1 MIEARDL
8 TKIYAGKAAVDHL
21 TFTVE
26 PGQVTGFLGPNGAG
40 KSTTMRLILGL
51 DRPQSGI
58 ALINGRRYR
67 DLKDPLRTVGA
78 LLEAKTVHPGRSA
91 RNHLLFLAQ
100 TQGLPAR
107 RVEEVLA
114 LVGLQDVA
122 DKRAGGF
129 SLGMSQR
136 LGVAVA
142 MLGDPEVLLLDEPV
156 NGLDPEGVLWIRNL
170 MKQLAAEGRTIL
182 VSSHLMNEMAVTA
195 DHLIVIGRGKLI
207 TEASTEDVIARS
219 TDKSVRVRTPDA
231 DRLAELITA
240 AGGKVVRGAPA
251 DGAGLLTVTGLEAPR
266 IGELAASASIVLHE
280 LTPLASL
287 EGAFMELTS
296 GSVEFGVPGPDPVK
310 TGEREGPMT
319 TTSPVTPTRGPADP
333 AAGRHAG
340 FAGLLRAEWTKIRSV
355 RSTVW
360 TLVIFVV
367 VCIGFTALI
376 AWLTETHWYGPR
388 AASRDV
394 RAISD
399 PVGFI
404 LGTGVGLGQLA
415 IGVLGVLVITSEYSS
430 GVIRA
435 SLLAVPRRLPVLA
448 AKAVVF
454 AVLLL
459 VVTEIVA
466 FCSFFVGSAILHAH
480 VPVSLSGSGVTRA
493 VAGAGLYLTVLGLLA
508 LAIGTM
514 IRHTAGAISTIIGIV
529 FVLPILSGL
538 LPSSWGAHINAYLPE
553 QAGTLITHTHEQSG
567 DLLSPWQGFGV
578 LCIWTVLALAA
589 AAYLLERRDA

>member
-1 MIEARDL
+1 
-8 TKIYAGKAAVDHL
+8 
-21 TFTVE
+21 
-26 PGQVTGFLGPNGAG
+26 
-40 KSTTMRLILGL
+40 
-51 DRPQSGI
+51 
-58 ALINGRRYR
+58 
-67 DLKDPLRTVGA
+67 
-78 LLEAKTVHPGRSA
+78 
-91 RNHLLFLAQ
+91 
-100 TQGLPAR
+100 
-107 RVEEVLA
+107 
-114 LVGLQDVA
+114 
-122 DKRAGGF
+122 
-129 SLGMSQR
+129 
-136 LGVAVA
+136 
-142 MLGDPEVLLLDEPV
+142 
-156 NGLDPEGVLWIRNL
+156 
-170 MKQLAAEGRTIL
+170 
-182 VSSHLMNEMAVTA
+182 
-195 DHLIVIGRGKLI
+195 
-207 TEASTEDVIARS
+207 
-219 TDKSVRVRTPDA
+219 
-231 DRLAELITA
+231 
-240 AGGKVVRGAPA
+240 
-251 DGAGLLTVTGLEAPR
+251 
-266 IGELAASASIVLHE
+266 
-280 LTPLASL
+280 
-287 EGAFMELTS
+287 
-296 GSVEFGVPGPDPVK
+296 
-310 TGEREGPMT
+310 MT

-333 AAGRHAG
+333 ATGRHAG

-388 AASRDV
+388 ASERDA

-435 SLLAVPRRLPVLA
+435 SLLAVPRRIPVLA

-454 AVLLL
+454 ALLLL

-529 FVLPILSGL
+529 FVLPILTGL

-553 QAGTLITHTHEQSG
+553 QAGTLITHTQEQSG

>member
-1 MIEARDL
+1 
-8 TKIYAGKAAVDHL
+8 V
-21 TFTVE
+21 
-26 PGQVTGFLGPNGAG
+26 
-40 KSTTMRLILGL
+40 
-51 DRPQSGI
+51 
-58 ALINGRRYR
+58 
-67 DLKDPLRTVGA
+67 
-78 LLEAKTVHPGRSA
+78 
-91 RNHLLFLAQ
+91 
-100 TQGLPAR
+100 
-107 RVEEVLA
+107 
-114 LVGLQDVA
+114 
-122 DKRAGGF
+122 
-129 SLGMSQR
+129 
-136 LGVAVA
+136 
-142 MLGDPEVLLLDEPV
+142 
-156 NGLDPEGVLWIRNL
+156 
-170 MKQLAAEGRTIL
+170 
-182 VSSHLMNEMAVTA
+182 
-195 DHLIVIGRGKLI
+195 
-207 TEASTEDVIARS
+207 
-219 TDKSVRVRTPDA
+219 
-231 DRLAELITA
+231 
-240 AGGKVVRGAPA
+240 
-251 DGAGLLTVTGLEAPR
+251 
-266 IGELAASASIVLHE
+266 
-280 LTPLASL
+280 
-287 EGAFMELTS
+287 
-296 GSVEFGVPGPDPVK
+296 
-310 TGEREGPMT
+310 T
-319 TTSPVTPTRGPADP
+319 TTSPVTPTRGPEDP

-367 VCIGFTALI
+367 VCVGFTALI

-388 AASRDV
+388 AAARDL

-508 LAIGTM
+508 LAIGTI
-514 IRHTAGAISTIIGIV
+514 IRHTAGSISVIIGIV
-529 FVLPILSGL
+529 FVLPILAGL

-553 QAGTLITHTHEQSG
+553 QAGTLITKTHQQAG